1 MWFWNATKKERRA
14 GACCL
19 NRSLLMQSLKILF
32 AFLLVSAAACS
43 QTVKPIGLQELVVPL
58 DARRFVAD
66 AQDGVSIAKSHV
78 DDAEMHLEKMEHW
91 HATVKDSG
99 WPSNANARASLTK
112 LSEARLKIV
121 KMELELANAEF
132 ELAEAKYELVT
143 ARTAIRHDLATYEL
157 KPLRERQEAALDRVG
172 RLVKDIEAEQRTLEQ
187 LTGDWWT
194 QYAGYS
200 QGGGS
205 TQEFFTTVGTSD

>member
-1 MWFWNATKKERRA
+1 
-14 GACCL
+14 
-19 NRSLLMQSLKILF
+19 MQSLKVLC
-32 AFLLVSAAACS
+32 AYVLVVSAAACS

-78 DDAEMHLEKMEHW
+78 DDAAMHLDKMQHW
-91 HATVKDSG
+91 ATTIADSG
-99 WPSNANARASLTK
+99 WPSNANARTALTR
-112 LSEARLKIV
+112 LSDARLKIV
-121 KMELELANAEF
+121 RMEFDLAEADYELAQ
-132 ELAEAKYELVT
+132 AKYELVT

-157 KPLRERQEAALDRVG
+157 KPLRERQEAALANVG
-172 RLVKDIEAEQRTLEQ
+172 DLVKQIEAEQRTLEQ
-187 LTGDWWT
+187 LTGDWWA

-205 TQEFFTTVGTSD
+205 TREFFTTVGTSDF